1 MVKTGYDYYGLSGNP
16 FRDLSSESLENVD
29 IFHVV
34 QELDDELKI
43 IKNEIFEKENKAVIA
58 ILGGYGV
65 GKTERLLLVKS
76 QAESNGFYCVFRNMS
91 NETRWTVASLMDEMI
106 SDANKKLGFFK
117 RIFNPPKWYKK
128 ILKTRK
134 KVTTNYDPEEIGHV
148 IVNALNENTPS
159 LLLLN
164 DLHNLQQPAD
174 LDNFVRV
181 VHVIADHSNPGV
193 LTMMSSD
200 FSFFNKL
207 MKRHPSMNERI
218 NRKIIVPP
226 LDNNEAGLL
235 IAKRMLDKRLV
246 DSIEPLYPYTEEAVS
261 VMNLEA
267 AGNARQLLKIAS
279 IVIDNAAQA
288 KLMTIDGFTTR
299 DILKTGE
306 NQKLDIDFEG
316 EKEKSDIESAWKP
329 KKNKKSRKIKKSTV
343 SAKTDSVSKSTDKPL
358 PIPNYS
364 EIKSI
369 RVKCPKCAK
378 NFTFEVKGS
387 NEEMRCPNP
396 KCDFIGKI
404 NLEKIIQ

>member
-1 MVKTGYDYYGLSGNP
+1 MFKTGYDYYGLSGNP

-34 QELDDELKI
+34 QDLDDELKI

-58 ILGGYGV
+58 VLGGYGV
-65 GKTERLLLVKS
+65 GKTERLLLAKS
-76 QAESNGFYCVFRNMS
+76 EAESNGFYCVFRNMS
-91 NETRWTVASLMDEMI
+91 NETRWTVASVMDQMI
-106 SDANKKLGFFK
+106 NDTNKKLGFFK
-117 RIFNPPKWYKK
+117 RIFNPPKWYKN

-148 IVNALNENTPS
+148 IVKALNENTPS
-159 LLLLN
+159 FLLLN

-181 VHVIADHSNPGV
+181 LHVIADHSDPGV

-200 FSFFNKL
+200 SSFFKNL
-207 MKRHPSMNERI
+207 MNRHPSMNERI

-246 DSIEPLYPYTEEAVS
+246 DSIEPLYPFTEESVAVI
-261 VMNLEA
+261 NDEA

-279 IVIDNAAQA
+279 LVIDNASQS

-299 DILKTGE
+299 DILKIGE
-306 NQKLDIDFEG
+306 NQKLDIDFEE
-316 EKEKSDIESAWKP
+316 EKEKSDIAPIWNP
-329 KKNKKSRKIKKSTV
+329 KKNKKLRKSKKIAVIPKNNTG
-343 SAKTDSVSKSTDKPL
+343 AKPANNPL
-358 PIPNYS
+358 PISNSS

-378 NFTFEVKGS
+378 NFTFEVKDS
-387 NEEMRCPNP
+387 NEQMRCPNP
-396 KCDFIGKI
+396 QCDFIGKI
-404 NLEKIIQ
+404 NLEKLIQ